1 MFSLLKRVPNDSEKM
16 LTVYSLIMMV
26 FLYFR
31 KKNLENY
38 CLVLILWHKY
48 KKVDRPDSGLNY
60 VAINWSQLPW
70 AH

>member
-1 MFSLLKRVPNDSEKM
+1 MFSLVKRVPNDSEKM

-31 KKNLENY
+31 KILENY
-38 CLVLILWHKY
+38 CLVLILCHKY

-60 VAINWSQLPW
+60 VAIN
-70 AH
+70 